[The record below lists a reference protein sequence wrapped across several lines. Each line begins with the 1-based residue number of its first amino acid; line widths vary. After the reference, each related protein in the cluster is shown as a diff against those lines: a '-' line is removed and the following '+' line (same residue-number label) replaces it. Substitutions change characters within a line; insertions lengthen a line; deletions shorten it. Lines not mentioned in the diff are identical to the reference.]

1 MNWIKPFL
9 PGVVGALVGGA
20 AAWLASRGIDINKDT
35 QAQIV
40 EYTVGII
47 LPLFGTVAGITH
59 KVVAKYVNPGDAATT
74 QLTEEHI
81 HENEQLKAAGS
92 NSPSVIQ

>member
-9 PGVVGALVGGA
+9 PGIVGAIVGGGV
-20 AAWLASRGIDINKDT
+20 AWLASHGVDINKDT

-40 EYTVGII
+40 EYVVGII
-47 LPLFGTVAGITH
+47 LPLFGAVAGITH

-74 QLTEEHI
+74 QLVEEHV
-81 HENEQLKAAGS
+81 HENNQLKAAGS
-92 NSPSVIQ
+92 NSPSVIH